1 MKTLLADVLL
11 YDGLGNPPYS
21 ADLLLEDDRIRQI
34 VRHGTVVFPGVKQ
47 ENFSGCSVSPGWID
61 AHGHSDAS
69 LFAAPEAF
77 GKISQ
82 GITTE
87 IAGNCGLSAF
97 PVTCGEVREHLRIL
111 YARYGLNPDWTDF
124 RGYADAL
131 DLRRPAIN
139 LACLCGHNTLR
150 AAVLGYDR
158 KTPAPEEL
166 AAMCRLLKK
175 CLEQGAAGFSTGL
188 LYVPGCFSA
197 EAELLA
203 LLETTAHSGRPYATH
218 LRNEGD
224 RLEEALE
231 EAIRLSRMSGAAL
244 QLSHL
249 KTALPRNWHKLDS
262 VLERINRARAA
273 GQCIHA
279 DRYPYTYSQT
289 SLSIVL
295 ESPFDVMTDRA
306 IRDALQEEDTFRKAQ
321 EMLSVSGRDW
331 SRVILSCS
339 NAPSA
344 EGLCGHSVKEAAELR
359 GCTPAELTVKILRED
374 APGTM
379 AAFGGMSEENLKRIL
394 AQDWV
399 CCGTDETA
407 RPQDVSLGT
416 SHPRGFGSFPRFIAE
431 LRTQGL
437 PMERIIPR
445 LTALP
450 AQIFRLRNRG
460 AIVPG
465 AMADLVVFDEEKL
478 SSAADFQHP
487 HTLASGI
494 VRVFVAGHSAY
505 DGMTGTVSS
514 PGYGRVLRHPD
525 FL

>member
-1 MKTLLADVLL
+1 M
-11 YDGLGNPPYS
+11 
-21 ADLLLEDDRIRQI
+21 
-34 VRHGTVVFPGVKQ
+34 
-47 ENFSGCSVSPGWID
+47 
-61 AHGHSDAS
+61 
-69 LFAAPEAF
+69 
-77 GKISQ
+77 
-82 GITTE
+82 
-87 IAGNCGLSAF
+87 
-97 PVTCGEVREHLRIL
+97 
-111 YARYGLNPDWTDF
+111 
-124 RGYADAL
+124 
-131 DLRRPAIN
+131 
-139 LACLCGHNTLR
+139 
-150 AAVLGYDR
+150 
-158 KTPAPEEL
+158 
-166 AAMCRLLKK
+166 
-175 CLEQGAAGFSTGL
+175 
-188 LYVPGCFSA
+188 
-197 EAELLA
+197 
-203 LLETTAHSGRPYATH
+203 
-218 LRNEGD
+218 
-224 RLEEALE
+224 
-231 EAIRLSRMSGAAL
+231 
-244 QLSHL
+244 
-249 KTALPRNWHKLDS
+249 
-262 VLERINRARAA
+262 
-273 GQCIHA
+273 
-279 DRYPYTYSQT
+279 
-289 SLSIVL
+289 
-295 ESPFDVMTDRA
+295 
-306 IRDALQEEDTFRKAQ
+306 
-321 EMLSVSGRDW
+321 
-331 SRVILSCS
+331 
-339 NAPSA
+339 
-344 EGLCGHSVKEAAELR
+344 
-359 GCTPAELTVKILRED
+359 KILRED

-494 VRVFVAGHSAY
+494 VRVYVAGHSAY

>member
-11 YDGLGNPPYS
+11 YDGLGNPPYL

-47 ENFSGCSVSPGWID
+47 VNFSGCSVSPGWID

-69 LFAAPEAF
+69 LFAAPESF

-97 PVTCGEVREHLRIL
+97 PVGSDAVREHLRIL
-111 YARYGLNPDWTDF
+111 YARYGLNPEWTDF

-150 AAVLGYDR
+150 ASVLGYDR
-158 KTPAPEEL
+158 KSPSPDEL
-166 AAMCRLLKK
+166 SAMCRHLKTS
-175 CLEQGAAGFSTGL
+175 LEQGAAGFSTGL
-188 LYVPGCFSA
+188 LYVPGCFSG
-197 EAELLA
+197 ENELLA
-203 LLETTAHSGRPYATH
+203 LLETAAHAGRPYATH

-224 RLEEALE
+224 SLEEALE
-231 EAIRLSRMSGAAL
+231 EAIRLSRLSGASL

-262 VLERINRARAA
+262 VLTRIRRARAE
-273 GQCIHA
+273 GLCIHA
-279 DRYPYTYSQT
+279 DRYPYTFSQT

-306 IRDALQEEDTFRKAQ
+306 IRAALQEEETFRKAQ
-321 EMLSVSGRDW
+321 TMLSVSGRDW
-331 SRVILSCS
+331 ARVILSCS
-339 NAPSA
+339 DAPSA
-344 EGLCGHSVKEAAELR
+344 EGLCGCSVAEAAELR
-359 GCTPAELTVKILRED
+359 GCSPAELVVKILRED

-379 AAFGGMSEENLKRIL
+379 ATFGGMSEENLKRIL
-394 AQDWV
+394 AQEWV

-407 RPQDVSLGT
+407 RPRDISLGT

-431 LRTQGL
+431 LREQGL
-437 PMERIIPR
+437 SMERIIPR
-445 LTALP
+445 LTSLP
-450 AQIFRLRNRG
+450 ARIFRLRNRG
-460 AIVPG
+460 TVVPG
-465 AMADLVVFDEEKL
+465 ALADLVIFDEEKL
-478 SSAADFQHP
+478 GSAADFRSP
-487 HTLASGI
+487 HTPASGI
-494 VRVFVAGHSAY
+494 VRVYVAGHSAY
-505 DGMTGTVSS
+505 DGMTGTVFS
-514 PGYGRVLRHPD
+514 PGYGRGLRRSD